1 MDTVGENDTDTVSD
15 AVLPAVSV
23 ESKDGTNVFEVVGEI
38 DTDALELAHAEPVT
52 LSEITADDDG
62 LEVAVE
68 KKVGETVIEAD
79 SDILIEPAA
88 EIELNAD
95 IVLEN
100 NDDGLVV
107 TVEKLE
113 DETVAEAEPV
123 VLIEAV
129 VEPNSDDVNVLVTL
143 YDTDASLDAV
153 EDTIDDREGVVVKV
167 EKLEDDTEAEEETVE
182 PVEAEVEPN
191 SDDVIVFETVYDT
204 EELLDAVGD
213 IVEDEDGVVVVVEK
227 LEDDT
232 VTEAEPV
239 VLIDAV
245 VEPNSDDVNV
255 LVTLY
260 DTEELLDAVGDIDDD
275 EEGVVVV
282 VE

>member
-153 EDTIDDREGVVVKV
+153 EDTIDDREGVDVKV

-239 VLIDAV
+239 ELIDAV